1 MYDGYRKM
9 GGRRMTEQ
17 EWFERT
23 YHDHADMLFR
33 LGRHLLGGQD
43 DSTLYDLMQDTFLDA
58 WSKREK
64 LMLHPNIGGWLALSL
79 KNRAMSA
86 RQKAQRRSMRNA
98 YSLDDAQSAPVAD
111 AAMTPEQEA
120 MLGDRVAA
128 MRELLGEENAAL
140 FLSYAVDG
148 CTAREIGKRWGL
160 SEDCVWM
167 RISRMKRKLV
177 AHPEIFY
184 AMLLVAIGMR

>member
-1 MYDGYRKM
+1 MNER
-9 GGRRMTEQ
+9 
-17 EWFERT
+17 EWFEQI

-64 LMLHPNIGGWLALSL
+64 LMEHPNIGGWLALSL
-79 KNRAMSA
+79 KNRAMA
-86 RQKAQRRSMRNA
+86 AQQKARRRGMRNA
-98 YSLDDAQSAPVAD
+98 YSLDDEESAPVAD
-111 AAMTPEQEA
+111 SAMTPEQETL
-120 MLGDRVAA
+120 LGDRVAA
-128 MRELLGEENAAL
+128 LRDLLGEENAAL
-140 FLSYAVDG
+140 FLAYAVDG
-148 CTAREIGKRWGL
+148 CTAREIGRRWHL
-160 SEDCVWM
+160 SEECVWM

-184 AMLLVAIGMR
+184 AMLMLVIGSC

>member
-1 MYDGYRKM
+1 MNEQ
-9 GGRRMTEQ
+9 TER
-17 EWFERT
+17 EWFEQI
-23 YHDHADMLFR
+23 YHAHADMLFR

-43 DSTLYDLMQDTFLDA
+43 DSMLYDLMQDAFLDA

-64 LMLHPNIGGWLALSL
+64 LLVHPNIGGWLALSL

-86 RQKAQRRSMRNA
+86 QQKARRRGMRNA
-98 YSLDDAQSAPVAD
+98 YSLDDEESVPVAD
-111 AAMTPEQEA
+111 TAMTPEQEA
-120 MLGDRVAA
+120 LLGDRVAA
-128 MRELLGEENAAL
+128 LRELLGEENAAL
-140 FLSYAVDG
+140 FLAYAVDG
-148 CTAREIGKRWGL
+148 CTAREIGRRWNL

-184 AMLLVAIGMR
+184 AMLLMAIGVG

>member
-1 MYDGYRKM
+1 MNEQ
-9 GGRRMTEQ
+9 TER
-17 EWFERT
+17 EWFERI
-23 YHDHADMLFR
+23 YQDHADMLFR

-43 DSTLYDLMQDTFLDA
+43 DSALYDLMQDAFLDA

-64 LMLHPNIGGWLALSL
+64 LMAHPNIGGWLALSL

-86 RQKAQRRSMRNA
+86 RQKARRRGMRNA
-98 YSLDDAQSAPVAD
+98 YSLDDEECAPVAD
-111 AAMTPEQEA
+111 TAMTPEQEA
-120 MLGDRVAA
+120 LLGDRVAA
-128 MRELLGEENAAL
+128 LRELLGEENAAL

-148 CTAREIGKRWGL
+148 CTAKEIGRRWGL

-184 AMLLVAIGMR
+184 AMLLVAIGVG